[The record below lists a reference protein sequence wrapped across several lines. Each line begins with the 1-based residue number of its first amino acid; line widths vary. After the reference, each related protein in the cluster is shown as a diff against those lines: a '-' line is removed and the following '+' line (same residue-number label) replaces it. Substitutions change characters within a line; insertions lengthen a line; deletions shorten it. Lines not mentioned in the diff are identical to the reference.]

1 MVMKHIFLF
10 SFLLLFLSCKTSTS
24 NQTSETTQ
32 QGVQISPTDYE
43 YLITAEA
50 LKEHLFVIASDEMEG
65 RMTGEPGQKKA
76 AEYIRNFFIEHNILS
91 PPGVE
96 NYFQYVPASFF
107 REGSGIKDSENVI
120 AFVEGSEYPE
130 EVIVITAHYDH
141 IGIDRNGNIN
151 NGADDDGSG
160 TVATMMV
167 AKAFQKAKEEGNG
180 PKRSIAFLLV
190 TGEEVGL
197 VGSRYYTDVDP
208 VFKLENTVANLNMDM
223 VGRIAPEKEDNPNYI
238 YLIGTDR
245 LSTELHK
252 ISEHVNDLYV
262 KLELDYKYNAHDD
275 PNRFYYRSDHYNFA
289 KHNIPV
295 IFYFNGVH
303 ADYHKPTDTPD
314 KIEYELLE
322 KRARLVYHTAWELA
336 NRKERIALDINK

>member
-1 MVMKHIFLF
+1 MKNLFLF
-10 SFLLLFLSCKTSTS
+10 SFVLLFLSCKTSTS
-24 NQTSETTQ
+24 NQTTDSNQ
-32 QGVQISPTDYE
+32 QTIQISPVDYE
-43 YLITAEA
+43 HVITAEE
-50 LKEHLFVIASDEMEG
+50 LKKHLFIVASDAMEG

-76 AEYIRNFFIEHNILS
+76 ASYIRDFFMEHNIAS
-91 PPGVE
+91 PPGVV
-96 NYFQYVPASFF
+96 NYYQEVPASFF

-120 AFVEGSEYPE
+120 AYVEGSTYPE

-141 IGIDRNGNIN
+141 TGIDKNGNIN

-167 AKAFQKAKEEGNG
+167 AKAFQKAKDEGNG

-197 VGSRYYTDVDP
+197 MGSKYYTDVDP
-208 VFKLENTVANLNMDM
+208 VFKLENTVANLNLDM
-223 VGRIAPEKEDNPNYI
+223 VGRIAPEKEDSPNYI

-245 LSTELHK
+245 LSTELHNV
-252 ISEHVNDLYV
+252 SEQINSLYV
-262 KLELDYKYNAHDD
+262 NLELDYKFNAHDD
-275 PNRFYYRSDHYNFA
+275 PNRFYFRSDHYNFA

-303 ADYHKPTDTPD
+303 ADYHKHTDTPD
-314 KIEYELLE
+314 KVAYELLE

-336 NRKERIALDINK
+336 NRNERIALDVNE

>member
-1 MVMKHIFLF
+1 MKQLFLF
-10 SFLLLFLSCKTSTS
+10 SFVLLFLSCKTSTS
-24 NQTSETTQ
+24 KQSSDSNQQ
-32 QGVQISPTDYE
+32 HVQISPVDYE
-43 YLITAEA
+43 TQITAEE
-50 LKEHLFVIASDEMEG
+50 LKEHLFILASDDMEG

-76 AEYIRNFFIEHNILS
+76 ANYIRDFFIEHNIAS

-96 NYFQYVPASFF
+96 NYFQEVPSSFF
-107 REGSGIKDSENVI
+107 REGSGIKDTENVI
-120 AFVEGSEYPE
+120 AFVEGSTYPE

-141 IGIDRNGNIN
+141 TGIDKDGNIN

-167 AKAFQKAKEEGNG
+167 AKALQKAKDEGNG
-180 PKRSIAFLLV
+180 PKRSVAFLLV

-197 VGSRYYTDVDP
+197 MGSKYYTDVDP

-223 VGRIAPEKEDNPNYI
+223 VGRIAPEKVDSPNYI

-245 LSTELHK
+245 LSTELHTV
-252 ISEHVNDLYV
+252 SEQVNKLYGN
-262 KLELDYKYNAHDD
+262 LELDYKFNAHDD

-303 ADYHKPTDTPD
+303 EDYHKHTDTPD
-314 KIEYELLE
+314 KIEFELLE
-322 KRARLVYHTAWELA
+322 KRARLVFHTAWELA
-336 NRKERIALDINK
+336 DRKERIALDVNE

>member
-1 MVMKHIFLF
+1 MKHLFLF
-10 SFLLLFLSCKTSTS
+10 SFILLFLSCKTSTP
-24 NQTSETTQ
+24 NQASDTNQ
-32 QGVQISPTDYE
+32 QNVQISPVDYE
-43 YLITAEA
+43 NLITAEE
-50 LKEHLFVIASDEMEG
+50 LKEHLYVIASDEMEG

-76 AEYIRNFFIEHNILS
+76 AEYIRGFFNEHNIAS

-96 NYFQYVPASFF
+96 NYFQKVPASFF

-130 EVIVITAHYDH
+130 EVIIITAHYDH
-141 IGIDRNGNIN
+141 TGIDKNGNIN

-167 AKAFQKAKEEGNG
+167 AKAFQKAKDEGNG
-180 PKRSIAFLLV
+180 PKRSVAFLLV
-190 TGEEVGL
+190 TGEEIGL
-197 VGSRYYTDVDP
+197 FGSRYYTDESP
-208 VFKLENTVANLNMDM
+208 VFKLEKTVANLNIDM
-223 VGRIAPEKEDNPNYI
+223 IGRITPEKAENPNYI

-245 LSTELHK
+245 LSTQLHNL
-252 ISEHVNDLYV
+252 SEEVNQRYV
-262 KLELDYKYNAHDD
+262 NLELDYKFNAHDD

-303 ADYHKPTDTPD
+303 EDYHKHTDTPD
-314 KIEYELLE
+314 KVEYELLE

-336 NRKERIALDINK
+336 NRKERIALDVNE

>member
-1 MVMKHIFLF
+1 MKNSILF
-10 SFLLLFLSCKTSTS
+10 SFVLLFLSCKTSTS
-24 NQTSETTQ
+24 NQNLDGNQTA
-32 QGVQISPTDYE
+32 VQISATDYE
-43 YLITAEA
+43 NVITAEE
-50 LKEHLFVIASDEMEG
+50 LREHLFVIASDEMEG

-76 AEYIRNFFIEHNILS
+76 AAYIRDFFINNNISS

-96 NYFQYVPASFF
+96 NYYQDVPATFF
-107 REGSGIKDSENVI
+107 REGSGLKDSENVI

-141 IGIDRNGNIN
+141 TGINKDGNIN

-167 AKAFQKAKEEGNG
+167 AKAFQKAKDKGNG
-180 PKRSIAFLLV
+180 PKRSVVFLLV
-190 TGEEVGL
+190 TAEEVGL
-197 VGSRYYTDVDP
+197 LGSKYYTDVDP

-223 VGRIAPEKEDNPNYI
+223 VGRIAPEKVDSPNYI

-252 ISEHVNDLYV
+252 LSEEVNKLYV
-262 KLELDYKYNAHDD
+262 NLELDYTFNAHDD
-275 PNRFYYRSDHYNFA
+275 PNRFYFRSDHYNFA

-303 ADYHKPTDTPD
+303 PDYHKHTDTPD

-322 KRARLVYHTAWELA
+322 KRARLVFHTAWELA
-336 NRKERIALDINK
+336 NRKERIALDVNE

>member
-1 MVMKHIFLF
+1 MKNLFLF
-10 SFLLLFLSCKTSTS
+10 SFIILFLSCKTSTS
-24 NQTSETTQ
+24 NQVTDTNQ
-32 QGVQISPTDYE
+32 KGVQISPVDYE
-43 YLITAEA
+43 NHITAEE
-50 LKEHLFVIASDEMEG
+50 LKKHLFIIASDEMEG
-65 RMTGEPGQKKA
+65 RMTGEPGQKNA
-76 AEYIRNFFIEHNILS
+76 AEYIRDFFIGNNIPS
-91 PPGVE
+91 PPGVD
-96 NYFQYVPASFF
+96 NYFQEVPASFF
-107 REGSGIKDSENVI
+107 REGSGIKDTENVI

-141 IGIDRNGNIN
+141 TGIDRNGNVN

-180 PKRSIAFLLV
+180 PKRSVAFLLV

-208 VFKLENTVANLNMDM
+208 IFKLEKTIANLNMDM
-223 VGRIAPEKEDNPNYI
+223 VGRIAPEKVDSPNYI

-245 LSTELHK
+245 LSTQLHTV
-252 ISEHVNDLYV
+252 SEEVNQKYV
-262 KLELDYKYNAHDD
+262 NLELDYTFNAHDD

-303 ADYHKPTDTPD
+303 EDYHKHTDTPD
-314 KIEYELLE
+314 KVEYDLLE

-336 NRKERIALDINK
+336 NRKERIALDVNE